1 MGLKLKPSEKIF
13 LDTAPFIYYF
23 EEHPSY
29 ISKLKKL
36 FDNVY
41 EMKTPVITSMI
52 TYIELL
58 TYPERTNMRKLAAKY
73 RDSLTASELI
83 SIYPLDFHIADI
95 SVKLRA
101 KHNLKTPDAIQ
112 VATAMASGSDY
123 LITNDAKLKKI
134 KAAVQVLL
142 VSEI

>member
-1 MGLKLKPSEKIF
+1 MGLKLKTAEKIF

-23 EEHPSY
+23 EEHPAY
-29 ISKLKKL
+29 ISKLKAL

-58 TYPERTNMRKLAAKY
+58 TYPEKTGAKKLAAKY
-73 RDSLTASELI
+73 RDSLTTSELI

-112 VATAMASGSDY
+112 VATAIASGSDY
-123 LITNDAKLKKI
+123 LITNDRKLKKI
-134 KAAVQVLL
+134 KTTVPVLL
-142 VSEI
+142 TSEI